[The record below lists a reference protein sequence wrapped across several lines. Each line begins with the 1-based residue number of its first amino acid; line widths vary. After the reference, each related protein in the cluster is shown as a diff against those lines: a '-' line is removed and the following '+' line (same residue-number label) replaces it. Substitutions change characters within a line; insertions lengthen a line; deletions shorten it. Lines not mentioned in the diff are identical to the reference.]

1 MLSFAAEHSMIHL
14 GHICDNKM
22 KRNAGRNQKASILQS
37 ETDELPKC
45 VHFESDDIFVFAKGW
60 NDLQNATKAPK
71 IRLNEL
77 D

>member
-1 MLSFAAEHSMIHL
+1 MLSLAAEHSMIHL

-60 NDLQNATKAPK
+60 NDLQDATKAPK
-71 IRLNEL
+71 IRLNDL